1 MDVLKIYNSKNQKK
15 KKYIYIYIY
24 GKDSRSVENVIRK
37 E

>member
-1 MDVLKIYNSKNQKK
+1 MVVLKIYNSKNQKK
-15 KKYIYIYIY
+15 KKNIYIYIY